1 MSASVRGL
9 SNAGAVFFMDN
20 TSSILIEN
28 ERDALHILPLE
39 ILPLQ
44 TTGLKRARMIK
55 NTNLK
60 SVVELFRDVNS
71 GSGQLEVEDLPQEF
85 SWDDTGTNP
94 DMVLMRKVATMP
106 SYDIFSLRVALRQIN
121 IRVDEH
127 KSLTLSPEMNIELAA
142 YMTDFTRPLIMQ
154 IYGKDDDV
162 KIETFEDVVG
172 LFRDPDVKRALEKLK
187 VMAEKLGIKPE
198 EVPAFIED
206 YGDIFLSL
214 SYYRRCLDSV
224 EPIITSFLDALPGLR
239 TNYALKNDPSLQQ
252 TINMLETKINELT
265 IQITGR
271 FESFERGTENMW
283 DDISAEK
290 FRKLQRLISSYHIKL
305 GGVLCALTVKMDAWN
320 KLFPDAHYGS
330 PQRRAEFI
338 MTEMRQGLD
347 RIPDLDD
354 DAPMLAALA

>member
-1 MSASVRGL
+1 
-9 SNAGAVFFMDN
+9 MDN
-20 TSSILIEN
+20 KSSILIEN

-39 ILPLQ
+39 LLPLK

-55 NTNLK
+55 NAQLK
-60 SVVELFRDVNS
+60 SVVEVFQDVHS

-94 DMVLMRKVATMP
+94 DMVLMCKVASKP

-121 IRVDEH
+121 INVNDHEA
-127 KSLTLSPEMNIELAA
+127 LTLSPNMNKELAA
-142 YMTDFTRPLIMQ
+142 YMTDFTRPLILQ
-154 IYGKDDDV
+154 IYGKDEDV
-162 KIETFEDVVG
+162 KIETFEDVVS

-187 VMAEKLGIKPE
+187 VMAERLGIKPE
-198 EVPAFIED
+198 EVPEFIED

-224 EPIITSFLDALPGLR
+224 EPIITSFLEALPSLR
-239 TNYALKNDPSLQQ
+239 ANYVLKNDTSLQQ
-252 TINMLETKINELT
+252 TINMMETKINELT

-271 FESFERGTENMW
+271 FESFERGTQNMW

-290 FRKLQRLISSYHIKL
+290 FRKLQRVISSYHTKL

-320 KLFPDAHYGS
+320 RLFPNAQSGS

-338 MTEMRQGLD
+338 MTEMRQGMD
-347 RIPDLDD
+347 RIPDLED

>member
-1 MSASVRGL
+1 
-9 SNAGAVFFMDN
+9 MDN

-28 ERDALHILPLE
+28 ERDSLHILPLE
-39 ILPLQ
+39 ILPLE

-55 NTNLK
+55 NARLR
-60 SVVELFRDVNS
+60 SVIELFKDENS

-85 SWDDTGTNP
+85 LWDDTGNNP
-94 DMVLMRKVATMP
+94 DMLLMRKVASMP

-121 IRVDEH
+121 INVNDH
-127 KSLTLSPEMNIELAA
+127 KSLTLSPSMSKELAA

-154 IYGKDDDV
+154 IYGNDEDV

-172 LFRDPDVKRALEKLK
+172 LFRDPDMKRALEKLK

-224 EPIITSFLDALPGLR
+224 EPIITSFLEALPELR
-239 TNYALKNDPSLQQ
+239 TNYVLKNDASLQQ
-252 TINMLETKINELT
+252 TISMLEKKINELT

-271 FESFERGTENMW
+271 FESFERGTQNMW
-283 DDISAEK
+283 DDISADK
-290 FRKLQRLISSYHIKL
+290 FRKLQAVIRSYHTKL

-320 KLFPDAHYGS
+320 RLFPDPKYGS
-330 PQRRAEFI
+330 PQKRAEFF
-338 MTEMRQGLD
+338 MSEMRQGMD
-347 RIPDLDD
+347 RIPKLDD
-354 DAPMLAALA
+354 DTPMLAALA